1 MEILKNAKEQI
12 ATIFEV
18 LLYDPLHNWS
28 ISPEKAYMLQ
38 RNQNEHLSDV
48 TVNLSDSP
56 IVLNDASL
64 RSNANAVNADTSTTK
79 SSLFFYYNIE
89 YIEY

>member
-1 MEILKNAKEQI
+1 LEILKNAKEQI

-38 RNQNEHLSDV
+38 RNQNELLSDV
-48 TVNLSDSP
+48 SVNLSDSP
-56 IVLNDASL
+56 IVLNDASS
-64 RSNANAVNADTSTTK
+64 RSNANVVNAYTSATK
-79 SSLFFYYNIE
+79 SS
-89 YIEY
+89 